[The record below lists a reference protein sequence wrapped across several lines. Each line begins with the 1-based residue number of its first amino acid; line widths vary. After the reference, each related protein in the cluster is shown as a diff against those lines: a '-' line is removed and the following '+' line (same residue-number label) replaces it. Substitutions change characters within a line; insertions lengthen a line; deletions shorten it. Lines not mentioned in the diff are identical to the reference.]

1 MLRSFQ
7 KQETAEGPRSKARIN
22 MAKCMESFKTI
33 MLATDLSDASCGAL
47 SYATRLASL
56 LSAKLLIVH
65 VVDPDSVPPHATQ
78 RRSILSGLIDSAED
92 ELQRTAMPLSED
104 LIRHATIVRLG
115 PIRETLLQLIGERE
129 VDLLVIGTSG
139 KGCKDGEDLGSVAEM
154 LLRAMP
160 CPVLTVGSCV
170 RQDALE
176 GTHLRRVLFP
186 TDFSEVSYGALS
198 YAECLT
204 RYISGQL
211 LLLHVYESVAG
222 SVATG
227 TERAKFEALVK
238 TMEDQ
243 AIVGEYIFRGGP
255 AVSAIVTVATEK
267 QVDFIV
273 LGVHGQSE
281 GARPHIAYDVIRLA
295 KCPVL
300 TICPLAEKGAA
311 GATLRGVASR

>member
-1 MLRSFQ
+1 
-7 KQETAEGPRSKARIN
+7 

-33 MLATDLSDASCGAL
+33 MFATDLSDASCGAL

-56 LSAKLLIVH
+56 LSAKILIVH
-65 VVDPDSVPPHATQ
+65 VVDPDSVPQHATQ

-92 ELQRTAMPLSED
+92 ELQRTVMPLSDD

-115 PIRETLLQLIGERE
+115 PIRETLLQLIDERE

-139 KGCKDGEDLGSVAEM
+139 KGRKNGEQLGSVAEM

-160 CPVLTVGSCV
+160 CPVLTVGMGV
-170 RQDALE
+170 RQDAFE
-176 GTHLRRVLFP
+176 GTHLRRALFP
-186 TDFSEVSYGALS
+186 TDFSEISYVALS

-204 RYISGQL
+204 RYISGRL
-211 LLLHVYESVAG
+211 LLLHVDGSVAG
-222 SVATG
+222 SVTTG
-227 TERAKFEALVK
+227 SLAERAKFEAMVK
-238 TMEDQ
+238 TMDDP
-243 AIVGEYIFRGGP
+243 AIVAEYIYHGGP
-255 AVSAIVTVATEK
+255 AVNAIVTVATEK

-273 LGVHGQSE
+273 LGVHGKDQSE
-281 GARPHIAYDVIRLA
+281 GTGPHIAYDVIRLA

-311 GATLRGVASR
+311 GATLQSVASR

>member
-1 MLRSFQ
+1 
-7 KQETAEGPRSKARIN
+7 

-56 LSAKLLIVH
+56 LSAKLLVVH
-65 VVDPDSVPPHATQ
+65 VVDADSVLRHATQ

-104 LIRHATIVRLG
+104 SIRHATIVRLG

-139 KGCKDGEDLGSVAEM
+139 KGCKDGEELGSVAEM

-160 CPVLTVGSCV
+160 CPVLTVRRCV
-170 RQDALE
+170 RQDAFE
-176 GTHLRRVLFP
+176 GTHVRRVLFP
-186 TDFSEVSYGALS
+186 TDFSEISYGALS

-211 LLLHVYESVAG
+211 LLLHVDESAAGTVAAG
-222 SVATG
+222 SLG
-227 TERAKFEALVK
+227 ERADFEALVK
-238 TMEDQ
+238 KMDDP
-243 AIVGEYIFRGGP
+243 AIVAEYIFYGGP
-255 AVSAIVTVATEK
+255 PTSAIVAVATEK
-267 QVDFIV
+267 HVDFIA
-273 LGVHGQSE
+273 LGVHGGDESQ
-281 GARPHIAYDVIRLA
+281 GTWPHVAYDVIRLA
-295 KCPVL
+295 RCPVL
-300 TICPLAEKGAA
+300 TICPVAERGAA
-311 GATLRGVASR
+311 GATLKSVASS

>member
-1 MLRSFQ
+1 
-7 KQETAEGPRSKARIN
+7 

-65 VVDPDSVPPHATQ
+65 VVDSDSVPQHATQ

-92 ELQRTAMPLSED
+92 ELQRTALPLADD

-115 PIRETLLQLIGERE
+115 PIRETLLQLIDERK

-139 KGCKDGEDLGSVAEM
+139 KGRKNGEQLGSVAEI
-154 LLRAMP
+154 LLQAMP
-160 CPVLTVGSCV
+160 CPVLTVGMSV
-170 RQDALE
+170 RQDAFE
-176 GTHLRRVLFP
+176 GTHLRRALFP
-186 TDFSEVSYGALS
+186 TDFSEISYVALS

-204 RYISGQL
+204 RYISGRL
-211 LLLHVYESVAG
+211 LLLHVDESVAG

-227 TERAKFEALVK
+227 SSVERAKFEAMVK
-238 TMEDQ
+238 TMDDPGMV
-243 AIVGEYIFRGGP
+243 AEYIFHGGP
-255 AVSAIVTVATEK
+255 TVSAIVTVATEK

-273 LGVHGQSE
+273 LGVHGRDQSE
-281 GARPHIAYDVIRLA
+281 GPGPHIAYDVIRLA

-311 GATLRGVASR
+311 GTTLQSVASR

>member
-1 MLRSFQ
+1 M
-7 KQETAEGPRSKARIN
+7 AE
-22 MAKCMESFKTI
+22 CMESFKTI

-47 SYATRLASL
+47 SYATRLASR

-65 VVDPDSVPPHATQ
+65 VVDPDSVPRHATQ
-78 RRSILSGLIDSAED
+78 RRSILSGLIDSAEE

-170 RQDALE
+170 RQGALE
-176 GTHLRRVLFP
+176 GTHLRSVLFP
-186 TDFSEVSYGALS
+186 TDFSEISYGALS

-222 SVATG
+222 TVATWSL

-238 TMEDQ
+238 TMDDQ

-273 LGVHGQSE
+273 LGVHGRDQSE

-311 GATLRGVASR
+311 GATLRSAASR